1 MPFERNGVAGA
12 MKRGADL
19 DDFDDPVEWTPVTR
33 PAAIALTAFGAWII
47 WGHFFSEDRWLM
59 LLDNANLALH
69 EAGHPLVAL
78 FSQHLSVYGGTL
90 FQLLFPALFMRHF
103 HRQGQRTGWIAS
115 LMWLG
120 ENLMNVARYMKD
132 ARAQVLPLV
141 GGGDHDWTEIFSRWG
156 VLQADVR
163 IGTLTSLL
171 GLCLVAWGLRL
182 AVPRLRAPQ
191 A

>member
-1 MPFERNGVAGA
+1 
-12 MKRGADL
+12 MKRGDAL
-19 DDFDDPVEWTPVTR
+19 DGQIEWQPVTR
-33 PAAIALTAFGAWII
+33 PAAIALTAFAAWIV

-78 FSQHLSVYGGTL
+78 VSQHLSVYGGTL

-103 HRQGQRTGWIAS
+103 HRQGQRTGWIAA

-120 ENLMNVARYMKD
+120 ESLMNVAHYMKD

-163 IGTLTSLL
+163 IGTLTALL
-171 GLCLVAWGLRL
+171 GLCLVLWGLRL
-182 AVPRLRAPQ
+182 AVAALRSPQ
-191 A
+191 D

>member
-1 MPFERNGVAGA
+1 
-12 MKRGADL
+12 MKRSADL
-19 DDFDDPVEWTPVTR
+19 DDVDDPVEWTPVTR
-33 PAAIALTAFGAWII
+33 PAAIALTAFAAWII
-47 WGHFFSEDRWLM
+47 WGHFFSQGHWLL

-69 EAGHPLVAL
+69 EAGHPLVGI
-78 FSQHLSVYGGTL
+78 FSYRLMVYGGTL
-90 FQLLFPALFMRHF
+90 FQLLFPALFMCHF
-103 HRQGQRTGWIAS
+103 HRQGQRTGWIAA

-120 ENLMNVARYMKD
+120 ESLMNVAHYMKD

-182 AVPRLRAPQ
+182 AVPRIRNPESHPQ
-191 A
+191 

>member
-1 MPFERNGVAGA
+1 M
-12 MKRGADL
+12 
-19 DDFDDPVEWTPVTR
+19 
-33 PAAIALTAFGAWII
+33 
-47 WGHFFSEDRWLM
+47 
-59 LLDNANLALH
+59 
-69 EAGHPLVAL
+69 AL

-103 HRQGQRTGWIAS
+103 HRQGQRTGWIAA

-120 ENLMNVARYMKD
+120 ESLMNVAHYMKD

-163 IGTLTSLL
+163 IGTLTALL
-171 GLCLVAWGLRL
+171 GLCLVLWGLRL
-182 AVPRLRAPQ
+182 AVAALRSPQ